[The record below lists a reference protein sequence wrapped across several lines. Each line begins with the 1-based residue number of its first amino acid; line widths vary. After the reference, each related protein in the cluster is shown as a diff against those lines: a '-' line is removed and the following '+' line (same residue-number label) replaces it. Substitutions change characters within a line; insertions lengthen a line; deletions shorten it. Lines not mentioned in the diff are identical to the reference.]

1 MNLISLRAGNTLLI
15 RVIPN
20 SSKTKLIEENNQLK
34 LYLQAQPEDN
44 KANIALIKF
53 FKKEYNV
60 RVTIKSGV
68 KSRHK
73 VLLIA

>member
-1 MNLISLRAGNTLLI
+1 MNLTSLRAGNPLSL
-15 RVIPN
+15 RVIPD

-53 FKKEYNV
+53 FKKEFNLKV
-60 RVTIKSGV
+60 SIKSGA
-68 KSRHK
+68 KSRNK
-73 VLLIA
+73 VIEIL

>member
-1 MNLISLRAGNTLLI
+1 MNLTSLRAGNTLSL
-15 RVIPN
+15 RVIPD

-53 FKKEYNV
+53 FKKEFNLKV
-60 RVTIKSGV
+60 SIKSGA
-68 KSRHK
+68 KSRNK
-73 VLLIA
+73 VIEIL